1 MKRLLGG
8 YLILNLC
15 MLSMTLGTSQVSIT
29 NEEALEQLRNLRDHI
44 QKDYDFTR
52 PLNNQIKPIQ
62 LRIRDQ
68 KNGEKQESVVWGNL
82 AIFDTALKFKIEALV
97 DSASMKALQIEV
109 VFEEKTDGD
118 GNKYFDIK
126 TAKYLYTE
134 SAINYE
140 GITKLENIED
150 KDGNKRF
157 ADYVFTPE
165 EITGLTFTYAKASLS
180 GSHLLIVLAGTALA
194 NTVIADNSIIAVIN
208 LPKWIKDKIYPTE
221 GSTIC
226 NESVLFYK
234 ENASYVTEGKTFTLT
249 KVKVGDNVQIDI
261 RNIVGAQTITNNSSF
276 RIAFDLLIDN
286 E

>member
-15 MLSMTLGTSQVSIT
+15 MISMTLGTSQVSIT

-44 QKDYDFTR
+44 QKDYDFKR
-52 PLNNQIKPIQ
+52 PLNNQLKPIQ

-82 AIFDTALKFKIEALV
+82 AIFDNALKFKIEALV
-97 DSASMKALQIEV
+97 DSVSMKALQIEV
-109 VFEEKTDGD
+109 VFEEKTDDD

-134 SAINYE
+134 SAIIYE

-150 KDGNKRF
+150 KDGHKRYIEG
-157 ADYVFTPE
+157 ALSVGTQE
-165 EITGLTFTYAKASLS
+165 GLTITYGKWALS
-180 GSHLLIVLAGTALA
+180 GTHLLFVVAGNFVDEATL
-194 NTVIADNSIIAVIN
+194 SIYAVAEN
-208 LPKWIKDKIYPTE
+208 MPQWIKDKIYPVANENIEIKTISAY
-221 GSTIC
+221 GSDLTHQ
-226 NESVLFYK
+226 EMSAYLQKDGTTVDV
-234 ENASYVTEGKTFTLT
+234 YVPSFTAT
-249 KVKVGDNVQIDI
+249 GN
-261 RNIVGAQTITNNSSF
+261 RSF